1 MISTRKPRLSL
12 ARTSLLP
19 APVPQPWSLSCL
31 DSPHSV
37 SISWDSSSGPH
48 HHACVF
54 TASSQLFALGPG
66 SIIAA
71 IYSSTKMSLKK
82 KNQKANKQ
90 VMFPSSKAGSFLLC
104 SATNGVCSRSCL
116 QLLGNSGSLQTCIGH
131 CALLPICFLSL
142 SVFSFPIPL
151 FIDSFKE
158 CGGCWPESHCS
169 CLHPG

>member
-12 ARTSLLP
+12 ALTSLLP

-71 IYSSTKMSLKK
+71 VYSSTKMSLKK

-90 VMFPSSKAGSFLLC
+90 VMFPSSMAGSFLLC
-104 SATNGVCSRSCL
+104 SATNGVCSRFCL
-116 QLLGNSGSLQTCIGH
+116 QLLGNSRSLQTCIGH
-131 CALLPICFLSL
+131 CALLPMCFLSL
-142 SVFSFPIPL
+142 SLLIPTPL

-158 CGGCWPESHCS
+158 CGGCWPEGHCS